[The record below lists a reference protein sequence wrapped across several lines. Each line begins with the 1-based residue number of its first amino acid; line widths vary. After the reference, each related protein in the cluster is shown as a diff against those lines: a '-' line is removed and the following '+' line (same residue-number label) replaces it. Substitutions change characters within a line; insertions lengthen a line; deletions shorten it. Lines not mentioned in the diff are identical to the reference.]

1 MLPLTACREP
11 SVDLEMEEKV
21 AYESEE
27 EVPEAAKA
35 VPETNHVAPV
45 SSVEDGERPPT
56 APNSPV
62 LPESTTGKKKEE
74 EKAQEEG
81 QIEVKGEKEVGAKR
95 KEPEEAEGPQKDGQ
109 QKRARTGSP
118 SGTLT
123 FSRRLS
129 QFERERERDRWRRRP
144 DFCVTVVQVAPG
156 ASLALVTLSFAAS
169 PLKVLFFPLKRTH
182 TYREA
187 RERERVYEGCD

>member
-1 MLPLTACREP
+1 M
-11 SVDLEMEEKV
+11 

-27 EVPEAAKA
+27 DVPEAAKA

-129 QFERERERDRWRRRP
+129 QFERSMATSSRFLRDSSPGRSGGKSGTRYFVLRCFSSEGAFFSPEAHTYIPGSERERE
-144 DFCVTVVQVAPG
+144 
-156 ASLALVTLSFAAS
+156 SI
-169 PLKVLFFPLKRTH
+169 
-182 TYREA
+182 
-187 RERERVYEGCD
+187 